1 MDFLVELVLE
11 ILVDG
16 ALAGTVSRKVPLPL
30 RILLGAVLLLFFGG
44 IIGLVL
50 WTGASSGSGVLVLL
64 GFFLLGC
71 CCFWVK
77 SVWKNRR
84 K

>member
-44 IIGLVL
+44 IIGLIFWV
-50 WTGASSGSGVLVLL
+50 GASSGSGVLVLL

>member
-1 MDFLVELVLE
+1 MDFLVELALE

-30 RILLGAVLLLFFGG
+30 RILLGAVLVLFFGG
-44 IIGLVL
+44 TIGLIFWV
-50 WTGASSGSGVLVLL
+50 GASSGSGVLVLL

>member
-1 MDFLVELVLE
+1 MDFLAELVLE

-16 ALAGTVSRKVPLPL
+16 ALEGTASRKVPLPL

-50 WTGASSGSGVLVLL
+50 WTGVSSGRGVLVLL
-64 GFFLLGC
+64 GFILLGC
-71 CCFWVK
+71 CGFWVR
-77 SVWKNRR
+77 SVWKNRN